1 MRSEVGPEFDS
12 VLAAAQEGAEWAVA
26 VLYRNLQ
33 PAVLRYLAARAGE
46 EGEDLAADT
55 WLDVARGLKSFSGN
69 ESSFRSWVFTIA
81 HRRLVDHHRR
91 RARRI
96 RARADD
102 EAVAQLAGPDDPAE
116 TALAELAG
124 DRAARRLAEL
134 LPAGQ
139 AEILLLRVVGDL
151 DADEVARV
159 TGRRAGTVRVLQ
171 HRALRRLAEVLDNP
185 DELTTETPLPVPRRR
200 GRAGL

>member
-26 VLYRNLQ
+26 VLYRSLQ
-33 PAVLRYLAARAGE
+33 PAVLRYLSARAGE
-46 EGEDLAADT
+46 EGEDLAAET
-55 WLDVARGLKSFSGN
+55 WLDVARCLKSFSGN
-69 ESSFRSWVFTIA
+69 ESKFRSWVFTIA

-91 RARRI
+91 RARRVGT
-96 RARADD
+96 RPDD
-102 EAVAQLAGPDDPAE
+102 VALAQVAGPDDPAE
-116 TALAELAG
+116 TALADVAG
-124 DRAARRLAEL
+124 DCAARRLAEL
-134 LPAGQ
+134 LPAAQ

-151 DADEVARV
+151 DADEVARI

-171 HRALRRLAEVLDNP
+171 HRALRRLAQVLDSP